1 MTQEVKS
8 DSFCSSFCGSLYF
21 EDEWYS
27 EAFYVPFSYKIFLNC
42 YYTTCYIIYV
52 NTEKENVGKIKV
64 DSFEKCRLLMD
75 KIIDGIENKKKV
87 IIRKKENGFEY
98 E

>member
-1 MTQEVKS
+1 M
-8 DSFCSSFCGSLYF
+8 
-21 EDEWYS
+21 
-27 EAFYVPFSYKIFLNC
+27 IH
-42 YYTTCYIIYV
+42 V
-52 NTEKENVGKIKV
+52 NTEKENIGKIKV

-87 IIRKKENGFEY
+87 IILKKENGFEY